1 MKKKRVTTVQGGLI
15 DDEGHIRQ
23 HGLMLSVILA
33 CNCEDV
39 CPVGH
44 EGALYQVG
52 IATERELCFYRREL
66 APSLFLYVNLLK

>member
-1 MKKKRVTTVQGGLI
+1 
-15 DDEGHIRQ
+15 
-23 HGLMLSVILA
+23 MLSVILA

-52 IATERELCFYRREL
+52 IATERELRFYRREL
-66 APSLFLYVNLLK
+66 ASSLFLYVNLLK